1 MTTGTVASAL
11 TTVTVDLIDV
21 ITMIADPIIATTTGI
36 DVIISATIAAMTG
49 ATTTIATTI
58 TTGVMTAR
66 VIAMTTSV
74 TTDETI
80 DAMIDVAKTI
90 TTAMTTIARCDLH
103 RHRPKGATPAV
114 HSSQPTER

>member
-1 MTTGTVASAL
+1 
-11 TTVTVDLIDV
+11 
-21 ITMIADPIIATTTGI
+21 
-36 DVIISATIAAMTG
+36 
-49 ATTTIATTI
+49 
-58 TTGVMTAR
+58 

-114 HSSQPTER
+114 RSSQPTER